1 MTRVITLLTICTVLA
16 AAAYP
21 ALYAYASLA

>member
-1 MTRVITLLTICTVLA
+1 MTRVFTFLMICTVLA

>member
-1 MTRVITLLTICTVLA
+1 MTRLITFVASIAVLA

-21 ALYAYASLA
+21 AIYAYASLA

>member
-1 MTRVITLLTICTVLA
+1 MTRFASMITMITVLV

-21 ALYAYASLA
+21 AIYAYASLA